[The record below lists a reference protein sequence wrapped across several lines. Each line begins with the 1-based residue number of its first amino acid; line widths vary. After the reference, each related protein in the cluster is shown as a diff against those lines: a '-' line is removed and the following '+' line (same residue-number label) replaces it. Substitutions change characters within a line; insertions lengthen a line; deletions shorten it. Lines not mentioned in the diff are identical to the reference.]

1 LRNDLPPG
9 ERWAISSVS
18 TAGVGT
24 ELRKANSRSALE
36 KLKGNRVTVHEE
48 SDIGMGMCVVNNAGN
63 DSEECILDGLS
74 RERSSRGSL
83 GTVIGVTRT
92 VVVVS
97 DRKLAKLDEG

>member
-1 LRNDLPPG
+1 
-9 ERWAISSVS
+9 
-18 TAGVGT
+18 
-24 ELRKANSRSALE
+24 
-36 KLKGNRVTVHEE
+36 
-48 SDIGMGMCVVNNAGN
+48 MGMCVVNNAGN